1 MRACCA
7 ASFKIWSRISG
18 GYTIPCSFTL
28 PRTRSTSC
36 APSAFNRSCS
46 RYRGFFD
53 PPRFSASSEKIISM
67 VCSLAVLESRVMF
80 ETKFYTYWAD
90 ADPAGIV
97 FFPHFFRYIEQAEEE
112 LFRASG
118 TNRQTLLEE
127 HRVWM
132 PRVEAFSKFLR
143 PIRVSEAI

>member
-1 MRACCA
+1 
-7 ASFKIWSRISG
+7 
-18 GYTIPCSFTL
+18 
-28 PRTRSTSC
+28 
-36 APSAFNRSCS
+36 
-46 RYRGFFD
+46 
-53 PPRFSASSEKIISM
+53 
-67 VCSLAVLESRVMF
+67 MF

-97 FFPHFFRYIEQAEEE
+97 FFPHFFRYVEQAEEE

-132 PRVEAFSKFLR
+132 PARRGILEIS
-143 PIRVSEAI
+143 SSNSCQ

>member
-1 MRACCA
+1 
-7 ASFKIWSRISG
+7 
-18 GYTIPCSFTL
+18 
-28 PRTRSTSC
+28 
-36 APSAFNRSCS
+36 
-46 RYRGFFD
+46 
-53 PPRFSASSEKIISM
+53 M

-97 FFPHFFRYIEQAEEE
+97 FFPHFFRYVEQAEEE

-118 TNRQTLLEE
+118 ANRQALLEE

-143 PIRVSEAI
+143 PIRVSEAIRVRLNPQFKGEKTIRYEFEIVEDATSETIAEGYVTVVCVDAAEFKATAIPDAIRAVLRN